1 MQRSFKNII
10 LKISLFFLFL
20 TVVSML
26 IQKTFYPVYVD
37 DQGFLHETL
46 WIPIGAFSFALSM
59 VSFAIY
65 FILLTLKSI
74 KRWIK

>member
-1 MQRSFKNII
+1 
-10 LKISLFFLFL
+10 
-20 TVVSML
+20 ML